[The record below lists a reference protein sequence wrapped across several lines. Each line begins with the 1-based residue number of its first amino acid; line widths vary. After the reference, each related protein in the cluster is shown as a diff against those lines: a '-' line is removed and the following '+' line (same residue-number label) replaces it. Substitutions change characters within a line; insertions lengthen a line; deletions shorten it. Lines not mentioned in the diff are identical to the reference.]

1 MSRTVELI
9 PFGLGR
15 TIKRLRRSR
24 EIYLTERALGALP
37 EHIRRDIGWP
47 DRLGEPRFS
56 RD

>member
-1 MSRTVELI
+1 MSRTVDLI

-24 EIYLTERALGALP
+24 EIYITERALGALP

-47 DRLGEPRFS
+47 DRLGARRPF